1 MQLRMKS
8 SDSQAYSDALLEL
21 NASSIEYVIR
31 HWLYKLL
38 NHHFNHEEFQDNS
51 ENDDENEAA
60 EAV

>member
-21 NASSIEYVIR
+21 NASSIKYATRRQLHE
-31 HWLYKLL
+31 LSS
-38 NHHFNHEEFQDNS
+38 HHLNHEESQSNS

>member
-21 NASSIEYVIR
+21 NTSSIKYAAR
-31 HWLYKLL
+31 RWLHELSSHHL
-38 NHHFNHEEFQDNS
+38 NHKKSQDNS
-51 ENDDENEAA
+51 KDDDENEAA

>member
-21 NASSIEYVIR
+21 NASSIKYATRRRLHE
-31 HWLYKLL
+31 LS
-38 NHHFNHEEFQDNS
+38 NHRINHEESQGNS

>member
-21 NASSIEYVIR
+21 NASSIKYVMR
-31 HWLYKLL
+31 RWLHELL
-38 NHHFNHEEFQDNS
+38 NHCFNHEESQNNS
-51 ENDDENEAA
+51 ENNDENEAA

>member
-21 NASSIEYVIR
+21 NVSSIKYAMR
-31 HWLYKLL
+31 HWLHELL
-38 NHHFNHEEFQDNS
+38 NHCLNHEESQDNN
-51 ENDDENEAA
+51 ENDDENKAA

>member
-1 MQLRMKS
+1 MRLRMKS

-21 NASSIEYVIR
+21 NASSIKYAIKHQLHE
-31 HWLYKLL
+31 LL
-38 NHHFNHEEFQDNS
+38 NHHLNHEESQDNS

>member
-1 MQLRMKS
+1 MQLQIKS

-21 NASSIEYVIR
+21 NASLIKYAMRCRLHE
-31 HWLYKLL
+31 LL
-38 NHHFNHEEFQDNS
+38 NHHFNHEESQDNS

>member
-21 NASSIEYVIR
+21 NASSIKYATR
-31 HWLYKLL
+31 RWLHELSS
-38 NHHFNHEEFQDNS
+38 HHLNHEESQDNS

>member
-21 NASSIEYVIR
+21 NASLIKYAMKHQLHE
-31 HWLYKLL
+31 LL
-38 NHHFNHEEFQDNS
+38 NHHFNHEKSQDNS
-51 ENDDENEAA
+51 ENDDENKAA

>member
-1 MQLRMKS
+1 MKS

-21 NASSIEYVIR
+21 NASSIKYATRRRLHE
-31 HWLYKLL
+31 LS
-38 NHHFNHEEFQDNS
+38 NHRINHEESQGNS

>member
-21 NASSIEYVIR
+21 NASSTEYATKR
-31 HWLYKLL
+31 WLHELL
-38 NHHFNHEEFQDNS
+38 NHHLNHEESQSNS